1 MTHSY
6 YNILK
11 LVSIKNYLIL
21 TFNVEI
27 DEAQRMYSQLYF
39 DYNATT
45 PCLKEVVDCM
55 LPYFYQDFGNPS
67 SSHHPYGWLAKSAIE
82 DATLT
87 IAKNLGVSPRSLV
100 YTSGAT
106 ESINMVLKGIA
117 RKMQSKGNHIIT
129 TKLEHKA
136 VLDTCAFLEED
147 GFEVTYLDVD
157 SEGLISTEMLNKML
171 RPDTILVSILYANN
185 ETGTIQPL
193 DEISKLT
200 HENGSL
206 LFSDTTQALGKV
218 DLSKVFK
225 LVDFACFSAHK
236 VYGPKGIGLVFI
248 KDNEDGNG
256 LPSLIQG
263 GGQQKNQRGGTLNTP
278 LIVGFSKAI
287 ALANDNLKVEIER
300 LGTLRNKLEKGLLK
314 IELAISNSTT
324 SQRLPNTVHISFP
337 YVDGT
342 NLLTA
347 LSRQIALSNG
357 SACNSA
363 SVEPSHVLTAMGV
376 ERSLAYASLRLSI
389 GRYTTESDIEKAIEI
404 ITNEVAKQR
413 DSNILWERRAL

>member
-1 MTHSY
+1 
-6 YNILK
+6 
-11 LVSIKNYLIL
+11 
-21 TFNVEI
+21 
-27 DEAQRMYSQLYF
+27 MYSQLYF

-45 PCLKEVVDCM
+45 PCSKEVVDSM

-67 SSHHPYGWLAKSAIE
+67 SSHHPYGWLAKSAVE
-82 DATLT
+82 DATVT
-87 IAKNLGVSPRSLV
+87 IAKNLGISPKSLV

-106 ESINMVLKGIA
+106 ESINMILKGIA
-117 RKMQSKGNHIIT
+117 RKMQSKGKHIIT
-129 TKLEHKA
+129 TKVEHKA

-147 GFEVTYLDVD
+147 GYEVTYLDVD
-157 SEGLISTEMLNKML
+157 SEGLISIDVLNKML

-193 DEISKLT
+193 LEISKLT

-218 DLSKVFK
+218 DLTNVFK
-225 LVDFACFSAHK
+225 FVDFACFSAHK
-236 VYGPKGIGLVFI
+236 VYGPKGIGLVFM

-256 LPSLIQG
+256 LPSFIQG
-263 GGQQKNQRGGTLNTP
+263 GGQQRKQRGGTLNTP
-278 LIVGFSKAI
+278 LIIGFSKAI
-287 ALANDNLKVEIER
+287 ELAYENLNIENQR
-300 LGTLRNKLEKGLLK
+300 LETLRNSLETGLLK
-314 IELAISNSTT
+314 IELAISNNTT
-324 SQRLPNTVHISFP
+324 PQRLPNTVHVSFP
-337 YVDGT
+337 YVDGE

-347 LSRQIALSNG
+347 LSTQIAVSNG

-389 GRYTTESDIEKAIEI
+389 GRYTMERDVEKAIEI

-413 DSNILWERRAL
+413 ESNILWERRAL